1 MKPEFRLFLLD
12 HFIINPPPPPKPNLA
27 VAASLAAPLV
37 ALFAPKLIEMGLGAI
52 ATWLK
57 KAGEDKTEQVSGSE
71 FRHLYVTDDQQRLH
85 PDDSIKCLIGVYGV
99 FANEDRR
106 PTPPKD
112 MALLALEKEG
122 LVPPNADIAIVF
134 EAAVVRMPDDTAFY
148 LETRHFSVREFI
160 GDGRSD
166 RTYVATLAVSTPS
179 ATTDGTTIAIGNV
192 LLGRVAR
199 ETLPIPAGQPL
210 GQYPR
215 YRSNLMPWNQITSD
229 AKAAYDSDVKR
240 GEAKNRSY
248 MPVTFNLTL
257 SETADGNKFL
267 AKLGELLE
275 GAKGDAAKEI
285 SEVLLPDRE
294 KAAKEAEDAAEKLY
308 TAEEDA
314 IIAVK
319 EAEAALVA
327 GSPDQRAVL
336 EAKLAKAKRALAVAE
351 RQRKAAGLPDL
362 P

>member
-1 MKPEFRLFLLD
+1 MKPELRLFLLD
-12 HFIINPPPPPKPNLA
+12 HFVINPPPAPPRPA
-27 VAASLAAPLV
+27 LAAAVPLV

-57 KAGEDKTEQVSGSE
+57 KAGADETEQVSGTE
-71 FRHLYVTDDQQRLH
+71 FRHLYVTDDQQRLRA
-85 PDDSIKCLIGVYGV
+85 DDSVKCLIGVYGV
-99 FANEDRR
+99 FANEDKK
-106 PTPPKD
+106 PTPTTDK
-112 MALLALEKEG
+112 ALLALEKEG
-122 LVPPNADIAIVF
+122 LIPPNADIAIVF

-160 GDGRSD
+160 GGHKSA

-179 ATTDGTTIAIGNV
+179 ATADGTTIAVGNV

-215 YRSNLMPWNQITSD
+215 YRSNLMPWNQITGD

-240 GEAKNRSY
+240 DEAQNRSY
-248 MPVTFNLTL
+248 MPVTFSLTL
-257 SETADGNKFL
+257 SETTDGNKFL
-267 AKLGELLE
+267 AALGELLE

-285 SEVLLPDRE
+285 SGVLLPDRE
-294 KAAKEAEDAAEKLY
+294 KAAKEAEDANEKLY
-308 TAEEDA
+308 KAEEDA

-319 EAEAALVA
+319 EAEAALAA
-327 GSPDQRAVL
+327 GAQDQKAVL
-336 EAKLAKAKRALAVAE
+336 EAKLAKAKRALAVAV